1 MGLLNEI
8 IQDQASYYLIDT
20 SVGDGLFSTPE
31 NIPSSVDYKL
41 LNGHHTATFDDFM
54 EEVFIQFSFPDHFG
68 RNWSA
73 FADSLMERL
82 TDFDV
87 SQYFIVFTAAD
98 SLLSKEPTE
107 QIGYMFDTMNH
118 ILIEVKETSDR
129 VLKIIFLV
137 ENPKQ
142 SHLGNFIAQSHH
154 GGRVIM

>member
-20 SVGDGLFSTPE
+20 SVGDNLLSRPE
-31 NIPSSVDYKL
+31 DISLSVGYKL
-41 LNGHHTATFDDFM
+41 LNSQHATTFDDFM

-73 FADSLMERL
+73 FSDSLIEKL
-82 TDFDV
+82 TDFAV
-87 SQYFIVFTAAD
+87 TQYFIVFTAAD
-98 SLLSKEPTE
+98 SLLSKESAE

-137 ENPKQ
+137 EDPRQ
-142 SHLGNFIAQSHH
+142 SHLGNFIAQSSQ